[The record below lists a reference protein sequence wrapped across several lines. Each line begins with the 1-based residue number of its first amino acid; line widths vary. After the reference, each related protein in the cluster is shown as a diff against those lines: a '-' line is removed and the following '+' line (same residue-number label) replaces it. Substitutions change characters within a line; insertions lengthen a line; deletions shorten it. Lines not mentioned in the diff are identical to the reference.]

1 MKRFI
6 ALLLTALPLQLVQAA
21 DSELA
26 NAVAKD
32 YNGHLAALFD
42 HFHRNPELSFM
53 ETKTAARLAS
63 ELREAGFEVTEGVGG
78 TGVVAIMKNGPG
90 PLVMMR
96 ADMDGL
102 PVLEKSGLPNA
113 SKVMAKDREGNL
125 SPVTH
130 ACGHDVHITS
140 LVGTARQMAARRK
153 QWSGTLMLIGQPA
166 EERVGGA
173 SAMMKDRVWERFGR
187 PDFALAFHVSSDV
200 ESGKIVA
207 SEGSPYSGADTVE
220 ILIHGVGAH
229 GASPHRGK
237 DPVML
242 GSQIVVAL
250 QTIVSREREPHE
262 AAVITVGSFHSGT
275 KANIISDSAKLQL
288 TVRSESVKT
297 RAMLLDAIR
306 RVAVNTARA
315 NGVAESQLPEVTVLD
330 EATPPTL
337 NDAALT
343 RRLKQAWTDKLG
355 AGIFDTNYERSGMGA
370 EDFPFFTTKPYIPS
384 VYFTVGGTTKAALDA
399 AAAGGAPVPSHH
411 SAIFKIESGPAV
423 LTGVE
428 ATVTGLL
435 ALMKK
440 PA

>member
-1 MKRFI
+1 
-6 ALLLTALPLQLVQAA
+6 
-21 DSELA
+21 
-26 NAVAKD
+26 
-32 YNGHLAALFD
+32 
-42 HFHRNPELSFM
+42 
-53 ETKTAARLAS
+53 
-63 ELREAGFEVTEGVGG
+63 
-78 TGVVAIMKNGPG
+78 
-90 PLVMMR
+90 
-96 ADMDGL
+96 
-102 PVLEKSGLPNA
+102 
-113 SKVMAKDREGNL
+113 MAKDREGNL

>member
-1 MKRFI
+1 MKRSI
-6 ALLLTALPLQLVQAA
+6 ALLLAVLPLQLVHAA
-21 DSELA
+21 DTELA
-26 NAVAKD
+26 NAVHKD
-32 YNGHLAALFD
+32 YQGRLAALFD
-42 HFHRNPELSFM
+42 HFHRNPELSMM
-53 ETKTAARLAS
+53 ETKTAARLAA
-63 ELREAGFEVTEGVGG
+63 ELREAGFVVTEGVGG

-102 PVLEKSGLPNA
+102 PLIEKSGLPNA
-113 SKVMAKDREGNL
+113 STVQGKDREGNL
-125 SPVTH
+125 WPVAH

-140 LVGTARQMAARRK
+140 LVGTARQMAARRA

-166 EERVGGA
+166 EERVAGA

-187 PDFALAFHVSSDV
+187 PDYALAFHVVADV
-200 ESGKIVA
+200 EAGKISVN
-207 SEGSPYSGADTVE
+207 EGSPYSGADTVE

-250 QTIVSREREPHE
+250 QTIISREREPHE
-262 AAVITVGSFHSGT
+262 PAVITVGSFHAGT
-275 KANIISDSAKLQL
+275 KANIISDTAKLQL
-288 TVRSESVKT
+288 TVRSNNATT
-297 RAMLLDAIR
+297 RAALLDAIR

-315 NGVAESQLPEVTVLD
+315 NGVAENQLPEVNVLD
-330 EATPPTL
+330 ESTPPTT

-355 AGIFDTNYERSGMGA
+355 AQVFDASYKPGGMGA

-384 VYFTVGGTTKAALDA
+384 VYFGVGGTTRQVLDA
-399 AAAGGAPVPSHH
+399 AANGGAPVPSHH
-411 SAIFKIESGPAV
+411 SPIFRIEAEPAV
-423 LTGVE
+423 RTGVE
-428 ATVTGLL
+428 ATVTALL

-440 PA
+440 